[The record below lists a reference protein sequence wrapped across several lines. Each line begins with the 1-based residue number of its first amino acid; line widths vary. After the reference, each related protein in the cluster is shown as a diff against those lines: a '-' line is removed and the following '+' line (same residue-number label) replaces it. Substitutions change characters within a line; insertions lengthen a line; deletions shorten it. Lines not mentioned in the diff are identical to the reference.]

1 MEELFEKDDLLKKLI
16 KEEGMLCTSPDFTL
30 QVMQL
35 VEKSRKEARFNYK
48 PLLSRKA
55 WIIIATGVTILLVS
69 YWCIIP
75 GNNQGELVNFETI
88 KPAIDFLK
96 KIDLSIPFSSGALM
110 LTTIT
115 LACMGA
121 LLMLDIILSQKYRRT
136 SA

>member
-1 MEELFEKDDLLKKLI
+1 
-16 KEEGMLCTSPDFTL
+16 
-30 QVMQL
+30 
-35 VEKSRKEARFNYK
+35 
-48 PLLSRKA
+48 
-55 WIIIATGVTILLVS
+55 VTILLVS